1 MTLIDT
7 GECGRFQVNPD
18 VATSEPME
26 NDDTIYSVERF
37 GKTPLLTDIK
47 ELFIFGFPSYQNVT
61 NDGRYRVKNGISFAV
76 KTFTIFENYS
86 YRYKGES
93 EKVDSINYK
102 ITIKD
107 KTVTDSLKG
116 YSGSP
121 VFGRRNEKSRW
132 ILLGLLCAGNTK
144 SNDLFI
150 VKYCYVL
157 NKINAIKNT
166 SNFFLHRDKAKPL

>member
-1 MTLIDT
+1 MEEMTIHLHDDSSKFDYKFWHLNTMALIDT

-18 VATSEPME
+18 VEACEPME
-26 NDDTIYSVERF
+26 NDDTIYSVECF
-37 GKTPLLTDIK
+37 GKIPLLTDIN

-61 NDGRYRVKNGISFAV
+61 NNGRYRVKDGISFAV

-86 YRYKGES
+86 YKYKGES
-93 EKVDSINYK
+93 EKVDSIDYK

-121 VFGRRNEKSRW
+121 VFGRGTKNRNGYFWDIMRR
-132 ILLGLLCAGNTK
+132 
-144 SNDLFI
+144 
-150 VKYCYVL
+150 KY
-157 NKINAIKNT
+157 
-166 SNFFLHRDKAKPL
+166 